1 MDTNNLKQ
9 ISKFVRYMMENAD
22 VKPKV
27 AAECIG
33 YYGYK

>member
-1 MDTNNLKQ
+1 MATDNLKQ

-27 AAECIG
+27 ASV
-33 YYGYK
+33 